1 MHIETGHSITQD
13 AQILD
18 GARYVRFVEDGHT
31 VFEVSI
37 NKEAASIEI
46 RSVECVKVD
55 EVLYDPH
62 KMSVSPQ
69 SANSITVSLL
79 PMKRFCS

>member
-13 AQILD
+13 ARILD
-18 GARYVRFVEDGHT
+18 GVCCVRFVEGGRT

-46 RSVECVKVD
+46 RSVERVKVD
-55 EVLYDPH
+55 EVLYDQL

-69 SANSITVSLL
+69 SANCINVSLL
-79 PMKRFCS
+79 PF

>member
-46 RSVECVKVD
+46 RSVECVNVD
-55 EVLYDPH
+55 EVLYDE
-62 KMSVSPQ
+62 MSVSPR

-79 PMKRFCS
+79 PIKRFCS

>member
-18 GARYVRFVEDGHT
+18 GVRCVRFVEGGRT

-37 NKEAASIEI
+37 NKKAASIEI
-46 RSVECVKVD
+46 RSVECVNVD
-55 EVLYDPH
+55 EVLYD

-69 SANSITVSLL
+69 SANCINVSLL
-79 PMKRFCS
+79 PF

>member
-13 AQILD
+13 VQILD
-18 GARYVRFVEDGHT
+18 GVRYVRFIEDGRT
-31 VFEVSI
+31 VFEISI
-37 NKEAASIEI
+37 NEEAASIEI

-62 KMSVSPQ
+62 KMSVSPR
-69 SANSITVSLL
+69 SANSINVSLL
-79 PMKRFCS
+79 PF